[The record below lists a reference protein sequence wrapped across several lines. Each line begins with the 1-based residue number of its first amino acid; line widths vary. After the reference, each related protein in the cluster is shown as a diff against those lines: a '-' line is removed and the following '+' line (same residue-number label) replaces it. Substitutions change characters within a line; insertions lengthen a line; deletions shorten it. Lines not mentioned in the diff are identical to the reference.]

1 MYKDAHR
8 IHYSPNPSSSPICS
22 SSSSV
27 NTSDPFQSNTST
39 LRKRAPMSDPGDTLH
54 HVIQFTP
61 SGSSSGT
68 APPSATHDEPP
79 PASTPSSSIPSS
91 PSDVQVVEN
100 TVEAK
105 SSLDVATHSP
115 ARDPQAPPVDPNLR
129 QTTWGI
135 FKVAYVV
142 PSIHFLSFAMLA
154 EYWKG
159 GKVLYRLLKELWIV
173 DWQHCLEYYA
183 CTLWLI
189 VSPSFSLCFAYLVLL
204 NVRPPRS
211 SFSLILTH
219 PGRLSSSGSLIVK
232 DRDWRPSYRKF
243 NISPSCGYLVE
254 CSQIESSSTCEFYSI
269 AIQQMRAHCRLGFE

>member
-1 MYKDAHR
+1 MYKDAPR
-8 IHYSPNPSSSPICS
+8 VRYSPKPSSSPIRS

-27 NTSDPFQSNTST
+27 ITSDPFQSNTST
-39 LRKRAPMSDPGDTLH
+39 LRKRAPMSDSGDTLH

-68 APPSATHDEPP
+68 APPAVTHGEPP
-79 PASTPSSSIPSS
+79 PASAPSS
-91 PSDVQVVEN
+91 PIPGSPPDVQVVE
-100 TVEAK
+100 TPIETK
-105 SSLDVATHSP
+105 PSLEVATHSP
-115 ARDPQAPPVDPNLR
+115 PRDPQTASLVDPNLR

-154 EYWKG
+154 EYRRG

-183 CTLWLI
+183 CTFWLI

-204 NVRPPRS
+204 NVRPPPS
-211 SFSLILTH
+211 LFSLILTH
-219 PGRLSSSGSLIVK
+219 PGANL
-232 DRDWRPSYRKF
+232 
-243 NISPSCGYLVE
+243 
-254 CSQIESSSTCEFYSI
+254 
-269 AIQQMRAHCRLGFE
+269 ARAAR